1 VAGRISIFIEFELIG
16 DVGTFESI
24 FREIV
29 DLNRQA
35 GSDFTY
41 DFFRD
46 PAEPEHIFAL
56 ESHADAE
63 ALGAHFERSV
73 PLLQKAW
80 ACARPVQTRILGD
93 LPAPMAERM
102 RQNGVTVVPWWMGR

>member
-1 VAGRISIFIEFELIG
+1 MAGRISIFIEFELIG
-16 DVGTFESI
+16 DVGAFESI

-35 GSDFTY
+35 GSDFAY
-41 DFFRD
+41 DFFRE
-46 PAEPEHIFAL
+46 PAEPERIFAL

-63 ALGAHFERSV
+63 ALGAHFERSF